1 MGSRAGLLYSLV
13 ISMCALG
20 ALNVNVFA
28 TGRLCVAASKRG
40 YFPGIL
46 ANLHIAHSIPER
58 DYYYRRLSSFPE
70 IVVDYV
76 AAFAT
81 QTADLRI
88 QKEVPMSANTS
99 SSHFLFREANKH
111 DNNVQIC
118 NDNKRSDKL
127 HIHNLGV
134 I

>member
-1 MGSRAGLLYSLV
+1 MGSKAGLLYSLV

-28 TGRLCVAASKRG
+28 TGRLCVASSRRG

-46 ANLHIAHSIPER
+46 ANLHIAHSQSER
-58 DYYYRRLSSFPE
+58 EYYHRHLSSLPK
-70 IVVDYV
+70 IVIDSVV
-76 AAFAT
+76 AFAI
-81 QTADLRI
+81 QTSDLRI
-88 QKEVPMSANTS
+88 QKKVPMSANIS
-99 SSHFLFREANKH
+99 SSPAFVRETNRQDH
-111 DNNVQIC
+111 DVQIC

-127 HIHNLGV
+127 RIHHLGL